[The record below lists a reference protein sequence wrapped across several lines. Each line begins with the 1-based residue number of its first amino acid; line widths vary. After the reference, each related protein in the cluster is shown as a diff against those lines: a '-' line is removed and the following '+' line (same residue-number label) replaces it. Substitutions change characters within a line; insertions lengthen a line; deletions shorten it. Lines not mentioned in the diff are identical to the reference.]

1 MEIITKISM
10 NLSTKLGDRLGKNK
24 DEKEILN
31 YGLFVV
37 IHTSIGI
44 ILTILTGIV
53 IGVTIEML
61 IISITSGWFKRYTG
75 GVHATTPERC
85 LVIGLIL
92 SLTLSLLC
100 KYIVSNININYIII
114 LGIFIIIIFYYIINK
129 KCPVPSK
136 NKPLKKES
144 TRKKLRKK
152 ALALLNGY
160 LTLLIILY
168 AIYILININ
177 VIKIVIVSCV
187 LGIALQMIV
196 LTEKGKS
203 FINILDKSFNIFKNK

>member
-1 MEIITKISM
+1 MEIISKISM
-10 NLSTKLGDRLGKNK
+10 NLSTKLGDRLEKNK
-24 DEKEILN
+24 DEKDILN
-31 YGLFVV
+31 YGLFIV
-37 IHTSIGI
+37 IHTLIGM

-53 IGVTIEML
+53 TGVTIEIL
-61 IISITSGWFKRYTG
+61 IISITSAWFKRYTG

-100 KYIVSNININYIII
+100 KYLVSNININYIVT

-144 TRKKLRKK
+144 TRKNLRKK
-152 ALALLNGY
+152 ALALLNSY
-160 LTLLIILY
+160 LILLISLY
-168 AIYILININ
+168 VIYILMNIN
-177 VIKIVIVSCV
+177 VIKIVIVSCI
-187 LGIALQMIV
+187 LGIALQMVV

-203 FINILDKSFNIFKNK
+203 FINMLDRSFNIFKSK